1 MMTSPPQSTRPTST
15 TSPPSP
21 SPQNIIHVKK
31 EIGNHMNEYYF
42 FNDDSSMNNM
52 HDDSSSSSSSIV
64 NTNRI
69 KNNVEQQPLISDI
82 IIDMSPDQEII
93 IDKEGEEKV
102 TQGVELMSPLG
113 STSVNHE
120 ITTPMDDDDVI
131 LTLNNTMTTT
141 SSINNNSKANN
152 ISSIRNIYR
161 NDEPLNTAF
170 LFIKPDANTEQTIKF
185 VREFI
190 MDEINPCDEN
200 EYNYDVDN
208 DDSNVGIVA
217 EYTIDGEMIQNGE
230 LIDKQYKDLAYYA
243 KDVKGVKSAKSMIDP
258 ENFKDRFGEDLE
270 DVIHEKRIYNALEV
284 LSAFGCTT
292 HDLNILWMD
301 EENFKRESMKR
312 VVQFASHYHC
322 ANLCICG
329 ENVYVINGFYMALRE
344 SYMTKDNN
352 SIHAFVVQWDASS
365 LKWKDFRKKV
375 VGIENNPSE
384 SEVGS
389 LRQLIYEKYEE
400 LEIKERPD
408 IIRNAVHVS
417 SSPLQALAEQCIWLR
432 HDVKSIHFGQVLLSR
447 GVPESNILDW
457 CHDSKVKI
465 PNLSEESPG
474 DGLKHTSAFDL
485 VENLDAKECI
495 DNLIGIYDYELFGLI
510 DQKSRCCWCRPWF

>member
-15 TSPPSP
+15 TSPPYP

-185 VREFI
+185 VREFL
-190 MDEINPCDEN
+190 E
-200 EYNYDVDN
+200 
-208 DDSNVGIVA
+208 
-217 EYTIDGEMIQNGE
+217 
-230 LIDKQYKDLAYYA
+230 KQA
-243 KDVKGVKSAKSMIDP
+243 
-258 ENFKDRFGEDLE
+258 
-270 DVIHEKRIYNALEV
+270 
-284 LSAFGCTT
+284 
-292 HDLNILWMD
+292 
-301 EENFKRESMKR
+301 
-312 VVQFASHYHC
+312 
-322 ANLCICG
+322 
-329 ENVYVINGFYMALRE
+329 
-344 SYMTKDNN
+344 
-352 SIHAFVVQWDASS
+352 
-365 LKWKDFRKKV
+365 
-375 VGIENNPSE
+375 
-384 SEVGS
+384 
-389 LRQLIYEKYEE
+389 
-400 LEIKERPD
+400 IK
-408 IIRNAVHVS
+408 
-417 SSPLQALAEQCIWLR
+417 
-432 HDVKSIHFGQVLLSR
+432 F
-447 GVPESNILDW
+447 
-457 CHDSKVKI
+457 
-465 PNLSEESPG
+465 
-474 DGLKHTSAFDL
+474 
-485 VENLDAKECI
+485 
-495 DNLIGIYDYELFGLI
+495 
-510 DQKSRCCWCRPWF
+510 